1 MNKYQDMY
9 DFKSK
14 CRKALLAVAL
24 PLALGAAVTP
34 MSLAA
39 ELPKNREQIQ
49 LSFAPLVK
57 SASPAVVNIYAKK
70 IVRQQ
75 SRGLLFDDPLFQRFF
90 GRKAP
95 RGRERLRVENSLGSG
110 VIVRDKGIVITNH
123 HVIGNAEEIRV
134 VMADRREFDAEVLLR
149 DERTDLAVLRLVD
162 APDDLPM
169 LEFGNSETLEVG
181 DLVIAIGNPFGVG
194 QTVTSGIVSGLAR
207 TSVGITDFRS
217 FIQTDA
223 AINPGNS
230 GGALIDL
237 TGRVIGIN
245 TAIYSKTGGNMGIGF
260 AVPASMANAV
270 VESALSGRPLV
281 RPWLGFSGRD
291 VDYEIAEALGM
302 DRPGGVLVES
312 IYEGSPADEAGV
324 RPGDVI
330 LEVDRQE
337 VEDAQ
342 TLRFKLATRGV
353 GGRSE
358 LGLLRDGSREVVGFD
373 LIAPPEDP
381 PRDTYQIPGHGPL
394 AGLEVVNLSPA
405 VADELGLPTD
415 KNGVMVTRVAGR
427 SLANR
432 LQIKPGAKIVSVNGF
447 EINTVEDVRAVVA
460 DPPGEWHVV
469 LEQNGRNR
477 VIEVR

>member
-1 MNKYQDMY
+1 MIKN
-9 DFKSK
+9 SLLN
-14 CRKALLAVAL
+14 RVAALSLIFPLVSL
-24 PLALGAAVTP
+24 PVVPGNAADVP
-34 MSLAA
+34 QS
-39 ELPKNREQIQ
+39 REQIQ

-57 SASPAVVNIYAKK
+57 NASPAVVNIYAKK
-70 IVRQQ
+70 IVQQ
-75 SRGLLFDDPLFQRFF
+75 RRRGALFDDPLFQRFF
-90 GRKAP
+90 GRQAP
-95 RGRERLRVENSLGSG
+95 LGRQRQRVENSLGSG
-110 VIVRDKGIVITNH
+110 VIVREGGIVITNH
-123 HVIGNAEEIRV
+123 HVIGDAQEIRV
-134 VMADRREFDAEVLLR
+134 VMADRREFPAELLLK
-149 DERTDLAVLRLVD
+149 DERTDLAVLRLVG
-162 APDDLPM
+162 APEDLPV
-169 LEFGNSETLEVG
+169 LEFGNSEGLEVG

-230 GGALIDL
+230 GGALINL
-237 TGRVIGIN
+237 SGKVIGIN

-270 VESALSGRPLV
+270 VESAISGKPLV

-291 VDYEIAEALGM
+291 VDYETAEALGM

-312 IYEGSPADEAGV
+312 IYDGSPAADSGI

-330 LEVDRQE
+330 LEVDAQE

-342 TLRFKLATRGV
+342 TLRFKLATKGV

-358 LGLLRDGSREVVGFD
+358 LGILRSGDRETIGFD

-381 PRDTYQIPGHGPL
+381 PRDTYQVGGHGPL
-394 AGLEVVNLSPA
+394 AGTEIVNLSPA
-405 VADELGLPTD
+405 VADEVGLPTD
-415 KNGVMVTRVAGR
+415 QRGVMVMRVAGR

-432 LQIKPGAKIVSVNGF
+432 LQIKPGTKILSVNGE
-447 EINTVEDVRAVVA
+447 EITSVDDVRAVVA
-460 DPPGEWHVV
+460 DPPGEWHLVV
-469 LEQNGRNR
+469 EQNGRKR

>member
-1 MNKYQDMY
+1 MIKN
-9 DFKSK
+9 SLLN
-14 CRKALLAVAL
+14 RVAALSLVFPLVSL
-24 PLALGAAVTP
+24 PVLPVYAAD
-34 MSLAA
+34 
-39 ELPKNREQIQ
+39 LPQSREQIQ

-57 SASPAVVNIYAKK
+57 DASPAVVNIYAKK
-70 IVRQQ
+70 IVQQRQ
-75 SRGLLFDDPLFQRFF
+75 RGALFDDPLFQRFF
-90 GRKAP
+90 GRQAP
-95 RGRERLRVENSLGSG
+95 LGRQRQRVENSLGSG
-110 VIVRDKGIVITNH
+110 VIVRQGGIVITNH
-123 HVIGNAEEIRV
+123 HVIGDAQEIRV
-134 VMADRREFDAEVLLR
+134 VMADRREFPAELLLK
-149 DERTDLAVLRLVD
+149 DERTDLAVLRLVG
-162 APDDLPM
+162 APDDLPV
-169 LEFGNSETLEVG
+169 LEFGNSEGLEVG

-237 TGRVIGIN
+237 SGKVIGIN

-270 VESALSGRPLV
+270 VESALSGKPLV

-291 VDYEIAEALGM
+291 VDYETAEALGM

-312 IYEGSPADEAGV
+312 IYEGSPATKAGI

-330 LEVDRQE
+330 LEVDSHE

-342 TLRFKLATRGV
+342 TLRFKLATKGV

-358 LGLLRDGSREVVGFD
+358 LGILRAGDRETIGFD

-381 PRDTYQIPGHGPL
+381 PRDTYQVGGQGPL
-394 AGLEVVNLSPA
+394 AGTEIVNLSPA
-405 VADELGLPTD
+405 VADELGLSTD
-415 KNGVMVTRVAGR
+415 HKGVMVTRVAGR

-432 LQIKPGAKIVSVNGF
+432 LQIQPGTKILSVNGY
-447 EINTVEDVRAVVA
+447 ETATVDDVRAVVA
-460 DPPGEWHVV
+460 DPPGEWHLVV
-469 LEQNGRNR
+469 EQNGRKR